1 MDVGVLAVGAA
12 AGRLR
17 LDAAEAAAAWGS
29 GGRSATVAV
38 AGTDEDALTL
48 GWDAADSAVHA
59 AEIEPDTIEGLWWGT
74 TRPPFADGPS
84 HAYLA
89 AALGLPDRATGALLT
104 GSPHAG
110 VDALLAAVDAISAG
124 RVASAL
130 VVASDAALPALG
142 TAWERRAAAGAVALV
157 LRADGGPATIAPVLT
172 RSRPVL
178 DRYRGDGETATRDL
192 YDPRLFREEVFLPA
206 VVEAGQALGEVGA
219 WSLPDPDGRLGA
231 AAAKRLGGQPTSA
244 AVYGAIG
251 DTGTAAALLG
261 AVPALVGPAEV
272 GVVAYGGGRTTALR
286 ISAEEAV
293 LGASSLAGVL
303 TGGAACSYPEA
314 LQARGQLVA
323 GTEPIPMG
331 VPPGGAGFV
340 RGSVELLALHGA
352 RCVDCGTIS
361 TPPSVH
367 PACVGC
373 GGGKLEA
380 VSLDR
385 GGEIHTFV
393 VNQVMPPPFD
403 APLPI
408 VVLDLDD
415 GARLMVQAIGDG
427 DDLTIGDRMRLVLR
441 RYAVERGA
449 PVYGYKATK
458 DDT

>member
-1 MDVGVLAVGAA
+1 MDVGVRAVGAA

-17 LDAAEAAAAWGS
+17 LDAAEVAAAWGP
-29 GGRSATVAV
+29 GTRSTTIAV
-38 AGTDEDALTL
+38 ADLDEDALTL
-48 GWDAADSAVHA
+48 AWDAGDSAIRA
-59 AEIEPDTIEGLWWGT
+59 AGIEPEAAGGLWWGT
-74 TRPPFADGPS
+74 ARPPFAEGPS

-89 AALGLPDRATGALLT
+89 AALGLPPAGALLT

-110 VDALLAAVDAISAG
+110 MDALAAAMDAINAG
-124 RVASAL
+124 RVSTAL

-157 LRADGGPATIAPVLT
+157 LRAGAGPATITPGST

-178 DRYRGDGETATRDL
+178 DRYRGDGETATRDV
-192 YDPRLFREEVFLPA
+192 YDARLFREEVFLPE
-206 VVEAGQALGEVGA
+206 VVASGQGIGGVTT

-231 AAAKRLGGQPTSA
+231 TAAKRLDGEHASA
-244 AVYGAIG
+244 AVYAAIG
-251 DTGTAAALLG
+251 DTGAAAALLG
-261 AVPALVGPAEV
+261 ALPALVGPAEV

-286 ISAEEAV
+286 LSA
-293 LGASSLAGVL
+293 
-303 TGGAACSYPEA
+303 GAAVPGAETLGRALEGGVPCSYPKA
-314 LQARGQLVA
+314 LQARGQLEA
-323 GTEPIPMG
+323 GSEPIPMG

-340 RGSVELLALHGA
+340 RGSTELLALHGA

-367 PACVGC
+367 PTCVGC

-408 VVLDLDD
+408 VILDLDD

-427 DDLTIGDRMRLVLR
+427 DDLAISDRMRLVLR

-449 PVYGYKATK
+449 PVYGYKAIK
-458 DDT
+458 DQR